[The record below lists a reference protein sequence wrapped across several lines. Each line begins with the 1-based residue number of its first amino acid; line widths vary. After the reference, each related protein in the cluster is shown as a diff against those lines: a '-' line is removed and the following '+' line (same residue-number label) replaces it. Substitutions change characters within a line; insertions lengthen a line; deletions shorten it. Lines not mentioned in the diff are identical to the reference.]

1 VSRESQ
7 SKSEND
13 SSPSRISQMIK
24 IVKLDPKNPSA
35 FTTNNRHF
43 LKQLTRDVPYHYDDI
58 ILEDTLDSYS
68 PLNLR
73 NLLIMQNK
81 VLADMILQ
89 QEEQEEIPLL
99 ESTVDLVKDDS
110 VLDQKCDQEITADQ
124 PEPASNDPFPFSDSV
139 ASIITD
145 LSENNEP
152 VPTTTTAPVESPNPT
167 PRSSVLEIKQRNA
180 ALPSIRVS
188 LPDHLYIPRK
198 SKYRS
203 RENTS
208 RLSKIQINKTEPSSD
223 VTTDLEKIDEDEE
236 KKRLEELEAEEEE
249 EKQKREKELQ
259 EELERQRIQ
268 FPELTSYEHNL
279 DKEILQLIRNQEF
292 MRKKLKGNLPMS
304 QYHNLVYGKN
314 RNLSIDS
321 SALRFG
327 DKYSKTEQNKVD
339 KKKRQIDF
347 PFIPR
352 DVADE
357 IWKMK
362 ALKWLMSDSHHNA
375 EQHEH
380 EDVMRDLLDLAL
392 FDVSEEETFRNY
404 HYYMNQNDNENEEE
418 RGEADGTPSPHPHDQ
433 QSISITSPT
442 DSLDGES
449 FGYDGVVRS
458 HEHRNDALYVSDL
471 SAKSKIP
478 VSVEQTRRRAV
489 VYSLN
494 SGSKSPTSPTSHN
507 KKDANSPGKSSIKM
521 DIIDSTITKHLQL
534 TKNRASIIRKIHST
548 IVAKHSVDNYI
559 RNHYNPDGPNG
570 VSQIGT
576 IQEEDGTKATVE
588 TLAAIPSHQLSSA
601 INSSFASPPA
611 RRGSI
616 SAIRAKVH
624 EALNSN
630 SGLEALSSNK
640 VTTSNNAKTL
650 EAKIDKYVRNHQV
663 DASPPIESPKAI
675 TTVKHERKVT
685 YFNPNLPSSRKSS
698 FTSPRKSSY
707 K

>member
-1 VSRESQ
+1 
-7 SKSEND
+7 
-13 SSPSRISQMIK
+13 MIK
-24 IVKLDPKNPSA
+24 IVKLDPKNVSA

-43 LKQLTRDVPYHYDDI
+43 LQQLTREVPYHYDDI
-58 ILEDTLDSYS
+58 ILEDALDSYS

-81 VLADMILQ
+81 VLAGII
-89 QEEQEEIPLL
+89 QEQDDHGALPQLEDAVEQLKN
-99 ESTVDLVKDDS
+99 SS
-110 VLDQKCDQEITADQ
+110 ASDQNSSQEFKVVVEPPD
-124 PEPASNDPFPFSDSV
+124 PASSYPFPFSDSV

-145 LSENNEP
+145 MSETNDP
-152 VPTTTTAPVESPNPT
+152 ATSVDTASVEDASPALDSPNPP
-167 PRSSVLEIKQRNA
+167 PRSTVLEIKQRNT
-180 ALPSIRVS
+180 ALPSILVS
-188 LPDHLYIPRK
+188 LPDHLYISRK

-203 RENTS
+203 RLNTS
-208 RLSKIQINKTEPSSD
+208 RLSNLQISKPDPSSD
-223 VTTDLEKIDEDEE
+223 VTTDLERIEEDEE

-249 EKQKREKELQ
+249 RQRREKLLQ
-259 EELERQRIQ
+259 EELEKQRVQ
-268 FPELTSYEHNL
+268 FPELTSFEQNL
-279 DKEILQLIRNQEF
+279 DKEILQLIRNQEA
-292 MRKKLKGNLPMS
+292 MRKKLKGNLPLS

-327 DKYSKTEQNKVD
+327 ENFSKTKHD
-339 KKKRQIDF
+339 KGDKRKRQIDF
-347 PFIPR
+347 PFIPK

-404 HYYMNQNDNENEEE
+404 HYYMNRNDNENEEE
-418 RGEADGTPSPHPHDQ
+418 RREADGTPSPHPHDHR
-433 QSISITSPT
+433 SINVSSPS
-442 DSLDGES
+442 DSFDGES
-449 FGYDGVVRS
+449 FVNDGVARS

-471 SAKSKIP
+471 SEKSKIP
-478 VSVEQTRRRAV
+478 VSVDQTRRRAV
-489 VYSLN
+489 IYSLN
-494 SGSKSPTSPTSHN
+494 SAGSKSPTSASSHN
-507 KKDANSPGKSSIKM
+507 KKESGSPAKSSIKM

-570 VSQIGT
+570 VSHIGT
-576 IQEEDGTKATVE
+576 IQEEDGTTAAVGAVNSTV
-588 TLAAIPSHQLSSA
+588 PSHQLPSS
-601 INSSFASPPA
+601 INSSFSFPPA

-624 EALNSN
+624 EALSSN
-630 SGLEALSSNK
+630 SGLDVLSSPT
-640 VTTSNNAKTL
+640 VATANNAKLL
-650 EAKIDKYVRNHQV
+650 EAKIDKYVRSHQV
-663 DASPPIESPKAI
+663 DASPPNESPKISANL
-675 TTVKHERKVT
+675 KHERKATSV
-685 YFNPNLPSSRKSS
+685 NPSVPAARKSS
-698 FTSPRKSSY
+698 FQSPRKSSY